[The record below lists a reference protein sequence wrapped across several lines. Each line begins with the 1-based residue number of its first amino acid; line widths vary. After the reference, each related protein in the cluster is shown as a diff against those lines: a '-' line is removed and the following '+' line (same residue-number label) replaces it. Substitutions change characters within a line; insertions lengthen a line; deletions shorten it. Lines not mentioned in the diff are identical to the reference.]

1 MKNKKILVMIV
12 MICMFLGIS
21 STCVFAE
28 LLTLEDYDRLDFN
41 NDGYLNEEDVT
52 LLVKSFFDE
61 IYFEEGDLNSSG
73 RLDLT
78 DITLYVR
85 LLFDE
90 TNFPKG
96 DLNRDGAIMQDDYEY
111 ALELLNGQSDSQLF
125 VLELSDL
132 NGDGEFTEDDANE
145 ILKIAVKQG
154 DIDKNGVINSDDA
167 AIALDIYRYGNET
180 VEQRR
185 VGDMDKNNI
194 INSDDAAL
202 ILDVYRYGE

>member
-41 NDGYLNEEDVT
+41 NDGYLNEEDAI
-52 LLVKSFFDE
+52 LLTKKIFGMAD
-61 IYFEEGDLNSSG
+61 FEGGDLNNSG
-73 RLDLT
+73 RIDLT
-78 DITLYVR
+78 DTTIYVKI
-85 LLFDE
+85 LFDAS
-90 TNFPKG
+90 NFPKG

-145 ILKIAVKQG
+145 ILKIAIKKG
-154 DIDKNGVINSDDA
+154 DLDKNGVINSDDA